1 MATTKYDRDSSG
13 FAGQWFTTFGLM
25 SLESRGADVAGIYRI
40 GAVEGRIAGVTTG
53 ATLKFSYQEP
63 DEHGEGLFRL
73 VRPGKFIGSYKVSG
87 ESRARCWEGE
97 RGWDGIW
104 SSDFGRVRLIHEPD
118 RIHGYYE
125 GPGPSVIDGRLQKGR
140 LEFLYR
146 EPDASGV
153 GHFELQDSARAFAG
167 EWRAEGHTEWL
178 PWNGRRLQ
186 AEPGLTWLVV
196 LEAHWQ
202 RSLAESE
209 YAFGDMLREV
219 FARLPNVRVRQ
230 RFFHD
235 AASLEHWCRELV
247 YLPEPAILVIAS
259 HGVAE
264 GLSVHGEVIN
274 TTRILENL
282 RYAENLRLLHFSS
295 CLVGQDE
302 ERAFKQRPY
311 PVSGYKTRVDW
322 GVSAVLEFTYLDLLL
337 NRGLDP
343 AEAAAKLPTL
353 VTYAGDGV
361 PSDSPYPAAGFCF
374 FPALETW
381 GQARL

>member
-1 MATTKYDRDSSG
+1 MRGETEHDPNSSG
-13 FAGQWFTTFGLM
+13 FAGQWFTTFGPM
-25 SLESRGADVAGIYRI
+25 SLESHGAGVAGTYRI
-40 GAVEGRIAGVTTG
+40 GAVEGRIAGVATG
-53 ATLKFSYQEP
+53 DALRFTYREP
-63 DEHGEGLFRL
+63 AEHGEGLFRL
-73 VRPGKFIGSYKVSG
+73 VRPGKFMGSYKVDG
-87 ESRARCWEGE
+87 ETRARRWEGE

-104 SSDFGRVRLIHEPD
+104 SSDFGRVRLICEAD

-125 GPGPSVIDGRLQKGR
+125 APGPSVIEGGLKEGRF
-140 LEFLYR
+140 EFRYR
-146 EPDASGV
+146 EPNASGE
-153 GHFELQDSARAFAG
+153 GRFELQDGADAFAG
-167 EWRAEGHTEWL
+167 EWRAEGSAEWL
-178 PWNGRRLQ
+178 PWSGRRLR

-202 RSLAESE
+202 RSFAESE

-274 TTRILENL
+274 STRILENL
-282 RYAENLRLLHFSS
+282 RYAETLRLLHFSS
-295 CLVGQDE
+295 CLVGQDG
-302 ERAFKQRPY
+302 ERAFMQQPY
-311 PVSGYKTRVDW
+311 PVSGYKTRIDW
-322 GVSAVLEFTYLDLLL
+322 GVSAVLEFTYLDLIL

-353 VTYAGDGV
+353 VTYAGDSV
-361 PSDSPYPAAGFCF
+361 PPDSPYPAAGFCF
-374 FPALETW
+374 FPAL
-381 GQARL
+381 AR